1 MQEQIRFKLSNELL
15 QQDAIDEASINKELQ
30 INLKSIESLLQSY
43 HFKARGRVF
52 DVSIK
57 TDSVELLN
65 QNMAKML
72 VIYAVGQF
80 NACADLDFNE
90 RASMEILIDID
101 KEGSEATLTG
111 EFIPERE
118 PDEI

>member
-1 MQEQIRFKLSNELL
+1 MQEQIQFKLS
-15 QQDAIDEASINKELQ
+15 DEFLKESAADEISVLKELQ
-30 INLKSIESLLQSY
+30 ENIQSIEALLQSY

-52 DVSIK
+52 DIVIK
-57 TDSVELLN
+57 DDSLTLLSN
-65 QNMAKML
+65 TMAKL
-72 VIYAVGQF
+72 QVTYLVGQF

-90 RASMEILIDID
+90 RAGMEMLVDI
-101 KEGSEATLTG
+101 ERESSQAIVTG

>member
-1 MQEQIRFKLSNELL
+1 MQEQIQFKLS
-15 QQDAIDEASINKELQ
+15 DEFLKQSIADEISVIKELKEN
-30 INLKSIESLLQSY
+30 IKSIESLLQSY

-52 DVSIK
+52 NVVIKDVSLA
-57 TDSVELLN
+57 LLSN
-65 QNMAKML
+65 TMAKLLITYM
-72 VIYAVGQF
+72 VGQF

-90 RASMEILIDID
+90 RASMEVLVDID
-101 KEGSEATLTG
+101 RESSQAIVTG